1 MLLTICHATTYTYVR
16 PVALLP
22 HRLRLRPRDTHQ
34 LTTRSASLEC
44 TPSADLE
51 WTQDVFGNLIAI
63 ASFSA
68 STAKLTVNSRLLVD
82 QRASEWPLF
91 PIAPHAHHYPFDYS
105 ADERADL
112 GSLLTPEPDPQ
123 GRLRAWSCALIAANP
138 TDTLSLLQDLN
149 AAVARGIAYV
159 ERGEEGTQAA
169 LETLDTGTGTC
180 RDLATL
186 FIEAARVLG
195 FGARAVSGYLFDP
208 TNGSDAP
215 AQHGATHAWAEVY
228 LPGAGWIA
236 FDPTQNRMG
245 EANLVPV
252 AVARSITQIQPIE
265 GRFLGSAEDDCAMT
279 VEVWVTAEA
288 DSARNGDAVEP
299 AVGDVDQCKERIRP

>member
-34 LTTRSASLEC
+34 LTTISASLEC

-51 WTQDVFGNLIAI
+51 WTQDVFGNLIAT
-63 ASFSA
+63 ATFSA
-68 STAKLTVNSRLLVD
+68 GAATLTVISRLVVD
-82 QRASEWPLF
+82 QRASDWPLF
-91 PIAPHAHHYPFDYS
+91 PIAPHAHQYPFDYS
-105 ADERADL
+105 ADERSDL

-123 GRLRAWSCALIAANP
+123 GRVRAWGSALIAANP

-149 AAVARGIAYV
+149 AAVASGISYV
-159 ERGEEGTQAA
+159 ERAEEGTQSA
-169 LETLDTGTGTC
+169 LETLDAGTGTC

-186 FIEAARVLG
+186 FIEAARLLG

-208 TNGSDAP
+208 SGSGVP

-265 GRFLGSAEDDCAMT
+265 GRFLGSAEDGCTMT
-279 VEVWVTAEA
+279 VEVWVTAET
-288 DSARNGDAVEP
+288 ARNGDTAEP
-299 AVGDVDQCKERIRP
+299 ASGEVDQCEARSRS